1 MNVRDAHE
9 LARRWAE
16 VLADVRP
23 IRPRRFARLRAALA
37 QRQPDLTV
45 LMDGVHKGHNLS
57 AIVRTCDAVGVAAVH
72 AVPVPGGKPVRL
84 GKKPTAGARKW
95 LEVVW
100 HRSGEDA
107 VVALRAAGFRIVVAD
122 VAGDA
127 EDFRALDYTRPT
139 AFAVGGELEGLT
151 AAVRAGAD
159 LRVRIPM
166 HGLVESLNVSVATA
180 ILLFEAER
188 QRATAGLYAAPR
200 YAPDEFARRLFEW
213 AYPAAARRLRAAGLP
228 YPPLGPDGAPR
239 LNAPPHLARSPSDGR
254 PGSEVRGAGD
264 TRPDAAGAGRG

>member
-1 MNVRDAHE
+1 MERCAAAE
-9 LARRWAE
+9 LVQRWAE
-16 VLADVRP
+16 LLADVRP
-23 IRPRRFARLRAALA
+23 IQPRRFARLRAALA

-95 LEVVW
+95 IEVVW
-100 HRSGEDA
+100 HRSGEAA
-107 VVALRAAGFRIVVAD
+107 VAALRAAGFQIVVAD
-122 VAGDA
+122 VAADA

-151 AAVRAGAD
+151 AAVRDGAD
-159 LRVRIPM
+159 ARVRIPM
-166 HGLVESLNVSVATA
+166 RGLVESLNVSVATG

-188 QRATAGLYAAPR
+188 QRAAAGLYDAPR
-200 YAPDEFARRLFEW
+200 YSPEDFARRLFEW
-213 AYPAAARRLRAAGLP
+213 AYPTAAKRLQAAGLP
-228 YPPLGPDGAPR
+228 YPPLGADGSFR
-239 LNAPPHLARSPSDGR
+239 LTESPPLAR
-254 PGSEVRGAGD
+254 
-264 TRPDAAGAGRG
+264 